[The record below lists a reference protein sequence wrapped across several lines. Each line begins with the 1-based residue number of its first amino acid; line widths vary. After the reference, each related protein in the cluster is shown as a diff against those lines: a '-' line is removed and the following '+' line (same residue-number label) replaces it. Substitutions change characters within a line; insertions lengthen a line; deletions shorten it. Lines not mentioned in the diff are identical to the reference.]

1 MMKAAP
7 GRSLTPCRKESFP
20 GESYAARMLDALLD
34 KYERSSHALSPG
46 AGTRRVMINC
56 MTEKRLIYRY
66 EDASAKDAYNEAA
79 LALTARGYAHY
90 EWAKGQEGQVLQRIW
105 LDLDHVEDAYAA
117 LERKSLAEQLEDCK
131 LRLEEARRSCKKPWI
146 IAFLDDQAAQLGKGK
161 LTALCKKGEA
171 SMEELLRALAVYDG
185 LGGDGVAQR
194 AFSIE
199 CFNDSKRFER
209 TVRSDFL
216 HVAQHYCTELMDA
229 DAEESM
235 SRSDLLAFLGIYT
248 NHEVYEFSGRVVM
261 ESARGTCD
269 FSLFGSGGAAFSSD
283 ALTNDLAIRL
293 PEVRQVTFIEN
304 LANYD
309 AYKNARR
316 DPDEVVVYHGG
327 FSSPRKR
334 RFFRMMTEHAEPETQ
349 FRFWA
354 DIDLGGMRMFH
365 LLATVI
371 PRLQPMRMAASDVER
386 YCKNGLSRSDE
397 YFQQLEA
404 LLNQP
409 EYTQFAETI
418 EALLKHRVT
427 IEQEAML

>member
-1 MMKAAP
+1 MTKAAP
-7 GRSLTPCRKESFP
+7 GRNLASCRKELFPEESF
-20 GESYAARMLDALLD
+20 AARMLDLLLD

-46 AGTRRVMINC
+46 VGTRRVMINC
-56 MTEKRLIYRY
+56 MTEKNLIYRY

-79 LALTARGYAHY
+79 FALTARGYAHY
-90 EWAKGQEGQVLQRIW
+90 EWAKGQEGQILQRIW
-105 LDLDHVEDAYAA
+105 LDLDRVEDAYAA
-117 LERKSLAEQLEDCK
+117 LGRKSLAEQLKDCK

-146 IAFLDDQAAQLGKGK
+146 IAFLDDQAVQLGKGK
-161 LTALCKKGEA
+161 LTALCKRGEA
-171 SMEELLRALAVYDG
+171 SMEELLRALTVYDG
-185 LGGDGVAQR
+185 LDGDGVAQR

-199 CFNDSKRFER
+199 CYNDSKHFER

-216 HVAQHYCTELMDA
+216 HVVQRYCAEVMDA
-229 DAEESM
+229 NAEESM

-261 ESARGTCD
+261 ENTQGTCD

-293 PEVRQVTFIEN
+293 PGVRQVTLIEN

-334 RFFRMMTEHAEPETQ
+334 RFFRMMAEHAEPETQ

-354 DIDLGGMRMFH
+354 DIDLGGMRMFC
-365 LLATVI
+365 LLATII
-371 PRLQPMRMAASDVER
+371 PRLQPMRMTASDIER
-386 YCKNGLSRSDE
+386 YCKSGLSRSDE
-397 YFQQLEA
+397 YFQKLEA

-409 EYTQFAETI
+409 KYAQFAETI

>member
-1 MMKAAP
+1 MSKVVP
-7 GRSLTPCRKESFP
+7 GRSLAPHCKEPFLEESFAVP
-20 GESYAARMLDALLD
+20 LLDLLLD

-56 MTEKRLIYRY
+56 MTEKNLIYRY
-66 EDASAKDAYNEAA
+66 EDTSAKEAYNEAA
-79 LALTARGYAHY
+79 LALAARGYAHY
-90 EWAKGQEGQVLQRIW
+90 EWAKGQKGQVLQRIW
-105 LDLDHVEDAYAA
+105 LDLDRVEDAYAA
-117 LERKSLAEQLEDCK
+117 LGRKSLAEQLKDCK
-131 LRLEEARRSCKKPWI
+131 LRLEEVRRSCKTPWI
-146 IAFLDDQAAQLGKGK
+146 IAFLDDRAAQLGKGK
-161 LTALCKKGEA
+161 LTALCKKREA
-171 SMEELLRALAVYDG
+171 SMEELLRALTVYDG
-185 LGGDGVAQR
+185 LGGDGIAQR

-199 CFNDSKRFER
+199 CFNDSKHFER
-209 TVRSDFL
+209 SVRSDFL
-216 HVAQHYCTELMDA
+216 HVAQRYCAELMDA

-261 ESARGTCD
+261 ESTQGTCD
-269 FSLFGSGGAAFSSD
+269 FSLFGRGGAAFSSD

-293 PEVRQVTFIEN
+293 PGVRQVTLIEN

-334 RFFRMMTEHAEPETQ
+334 RFFRMMAEHAEPETQ

-354 DIDLGGMRMFH
+354 DIDLGGMRMFR
-365 LLATVI
+365 LLATAI
-371 PRLQPMRMAASDVER
+371 PRLQPMRMAASDVEC
-386 YCKNGLSRSDE
+386 YYKSGLSRSDV

-404 LLNQP
+404 LMNQP
-409 EYTQFAETI
+409 EYAQFAETI

-427 IEQEAML
+427 IEQEVML